1 METLQMER
9 VKREKELDML
19 RSSEPKLVREI
30 AGLKES
36 MTRMKEEMK
45 VKILISPCVFVTK
58 NSLYRNL
65 AMSML

>member
-1 METLQMER
+1 MER

-30 AGLKES
+30 TGLKES

-45 VKILISPCVFVTK
+45 VKILTSPNCVFVTK
-58 NSLYRNL
+58 SSLYRNL